1 MNKAFLVGR
10 LTKDPELK
18 YTNKNTAVCNF
29 TLAVNRRFSEETDF
43 IPIVAWGNT
52 SEFCS
57 KYFTKGRKVIVIGR
71 IQVRSWEDD
80 TGNKRYTTEVVAEEV
95 DFADSK
101 KNDNNYVTDLNL
113 SGADGFYPMPGEED
127 DELPF

>member
-10 LTKDPELK
+10 LTKDPELN
-18 YTNKNTAVCNF
+18 YTNNNTAVCNF
-29 TLAVNRRFSEETDF
+29 TLAINRRFSEETDF
-43 IPIVAWGNT
+43 IPIVAWSNT
-52 SEFCS
+52 AEFCS

-71 IQVRSWEDD
+71 IQVRSWEDN

-101 KNDNNYVTDLNL
+101 RNDIGDTYEMNAN
-113 SGADGFYPMPGEED
+113 GIDGFYLNPDEED
-127 DELPF
+127 EIPF